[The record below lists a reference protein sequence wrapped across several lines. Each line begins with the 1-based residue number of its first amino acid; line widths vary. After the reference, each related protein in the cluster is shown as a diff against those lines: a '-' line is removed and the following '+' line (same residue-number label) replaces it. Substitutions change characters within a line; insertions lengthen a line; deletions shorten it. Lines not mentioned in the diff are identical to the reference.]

1 MLTPPH
7 PEELH
12 HRRHRLLRTLASV
25 PAHFLSLYTA
35 TRGAASRRQCKLGY
49 DTSAACDSFQLGEMV
64 KFLVAKRLLF
74 LTTPLLPT
82 SSGGGGGVQDDLA
95 AVDVHSILAALK
107 QCPHYQLDRHHTNC
121 GMRTRLM
128 PILEYLASM
137 LSANAV
143 PLSLAGWKKDLKRT
157 SWASASSSSAEDDKN
172 RPAAAAAA
180 AASAPPVA
188 VASAGRRKK
197 KDFVVPSSG
206 NDDEGAPRS
215 KKKGRV
221 FLFTRSVASDQRLRH
236 EGAMAADRMAR
247 ELFTADDWDWTPE
260 EDTPARIS
268 TTPFLGFK

>member
-1 MLTPPH
+1 MQK
-7 PEELH
+7 E
-12 HRRHRLLRTLASV
+12 
-25 PAHFLSLYTA
+25 
-35 TRGAASRRQCKLGY
+35 
-49 DTSAACDSFQLGEMV
+49 
-64 KFLVAKRLLF
+64 
-74 LTTPLLPT
+74 
-82 SSGGGGGVQDDLA
+82 LA
-95 AVDVHSILAALK
+95 AVDAHSVLAALK

-143 PLSLAGWKKDLKRT
+143 PLSLAGWKKDPKRT
-157 SWASASSSSAEDDKN
+157 SWASSSLSSPAEEDKN
-172 RPAAAAAA
+172 RPAAATAAA

-188 VASAGRRKK
+188 VAAGRKK

-206 NDDEGAPRS
+206 NDDEGAPRP